1 MNFPSIL
8 INDRI
13 DIYYRTQENNSKT
26 RRLDDEEPGS
36 EVDEDRA
43 HLNGDEL
50 DGSGNEET
58 HERAQTILD
67 VNIGRHAIPKPSDG
81 EVSRSNAFIFLHA
94 WSTTDY
100 YSFISSNSPIF

>member
-1 MNFPSIL
+1 MNLLSSL

-13 DIYYRTQENNSKT
+13 DISYRTQENYSKR
-26 RRLDDEEPGS
+26 RRLDDEEIGS

-43 HLNGDEL
+43 HDNGDEL
-50 DGSGNEET
+50 DGSVNEET

-81 EVSRSNAFIFLHA
+81 EVSRLKSIHLP
-94 WSTTDY
+94 SCTVDD
-100 YSFISSNSPIF
+100 